1 MKKKGNTSVEYRTE
15 QASRDARAENRRS
28 QRQPFSMKS
37 RAYTS
42 LLLSL
47 LALVAVTA
55 ATVAWFSIADSTRVR
70 TMSLDIMA
78 DTEMRM
84 DLDAHESIEQYVR
97 TLSFEQIAKRM
108 QREKGFSMETTPLE
122 PVTTADA
129 VKFMLEN
136 GRVVDSKSG
145 AYLEFDLHFM
155 AEKDMDVHL
164 TSADSKSGAGDG
176 TSIRSK
182 NPGLARSMRIS
193 FATDGQTW
201 IYDPGMGNTSR
212 TKGGIKTFGL
222 PDSGKMHLTKD
233 NFMFSLKEGQDKTV
247 RVHIWLEGTDEACT
261 DDLKGAEYAIRLRFT
276 GETDEDTRE
285 N

>member
-1 MKKKGNTSVEYRTE
+1 MQQKKTAHDQKNTSG
-15 QASRDARAENRRS
+15 
-28 QRQPFSMKS
+28 QRPQTTQKPLFSAKS
-37 RAYTS
+37 RVYTS
-42 LLLSL
+42 LLLVL

-84 DLDAHESIEQYVR
+84 DLDAHGSIEQYVR
-97 TLSFEQIAKRM
+97 TLSFDQIAKRI

-122 PVTTADA
+122 PVTTTDA
-129 VKFMLEN
+129 VKFTFEN
-136 GRVVDSKSG
+136 GTVVDSKSG

-155 AEKDMDVHL
+155 AAKDMEVHL

-176 TSIRSK
+176 TSILSK

-193 FATDGQTW
+193 FAADGQIW

-212 TKGGIKTFGL
+212 TKDGIKTFGL
-222 PDSGKMHLTKD
+222 PDAGNMHLTKD
-233 NFMFSLKEGQDKTV
+233 NLMFSLKEGQDKTI

-261 DDLKGAEYAIRLRFT
+261 DDLKGADYAIRLRFT
-276 GETDEDTRE
+276 GETDEDTQTK
-285 N
+285 